1 MKVRYREIGK
11 NLAQMQALFRLAN
24 LFRVRR
30 QPMVMG
36 VVHP

>member
-1 MKVRYREIGK
+1 MKVRYRGIEK
-11 NLAQMQALFRLAN
+11 NLAQMQALFGLAN

-36 VVHP
+36 VVRP